1 MADRD
6 AGVPEDERTT
16 FRAFAQRAN
25 VVVAV
30 QSPDGLVGLLYRPT
44 MARPINF
51 AAVPTATV
59 NPKNGPKSRVAGML
73 VMKSPGI
80 LVWKCSS
87 NIGKP
92 LCIASPSRIFPRA
105 RNGTWSICTR
115 YPVARMM
122 VSTVSVLPLSS
133 RTDSAS

>member
-1 MADRD
+1 MHEVADPLDTNYSGYWDQWRTPSTVFYRVPERGRGGGCAVEVQQGMADRD

-59 NPKNGPKSRVAGML
+59 NPKNGPKSRAAGML
-73 VMKSPGI
+73 LMKSPGI
-80 LVWKCSS
+80 LVWK
-87 NIGKP
+87 
-92 LCIASPSRIFPRA
+92 R
-105 RNGTWSICTR
+105 
-115 YPVARMM
+115 
-122 VSTVSVLPLSS
+122 
-133 RTDSAS
+133 